1 MLDSVL
7 LSTKQMLGIS
17 PEDTSFDVNVIMC
30 INTALT
36 ILMDLGLTEV
46 EDQIITGDDMTWD
59 DMTWDDLL
67 GGRTD
72 IEYVKTYVYQ
82 KVKMIFDPP
91 TSTAAIDA
99 MQRSI
104 NELEWR
110 ICNNGRN

>member
-1 MLDSVL
+1 MSDSVL
-7 LSTKQMLGIS
+7 SSTKQMLGIS
-17 PEDTSFDVNVIMC
+17 PEDTSFDVNVIMS

-46 EDQIITGDDMTWD
+46 EDEIVTDDI
-59 DMTWDDLL
+59 MTWDDLL

-104 NELEWR
+104 SELEWR
-110 ICNNGRN
+110 ICNNGRK

>member
-1 MLDSVL
+1 MSDSVL

-46 EDQIITGDDMTWD
+46 EDQIVTDD

-104 NELEWR
+104 SELEWR
-110 ICNNGRN
+110 ICNNGRK

>member
-1 MLDSVL
+1 MSDSVL
-7 LSTKQMLGIS
+7 LSIKQMLGIS
-17 PEDTSFDVNVIMC
+17 PEDTSFDVNVIMS

-36 ILMDLGLTEV
+36 TLMDLGLTEV
-46 EDQIITGDDMTWD
+46 EDEIVIDD

-91 TSTAAIDA
+91 TSTAVIDA

-104 NELEWR
+104 SELEWR

>member
-1 MLDSVL
+1 MSDSVL

-17 PEDTSFDVNVIMC
+17 PEDTSFDVNVIMS

-46 EDQIITGDDMTWD
+46 EDQLITSDKMTWD
-59 DMTWDDLL
+59 ELL

-72 IEYVKTYVYQ
+72 IEYVKTYIYQ

-104 NELEWR
+104 SELEWR
-110 ICNNGRN
+110 ICNNGRK

>member
-1 MLDSVL
+1 MSDSVL
-7 LSTKQMLGIS
+7 LSIKQMLGIS
-17 PEDTSFDVNVIMC
+17 PEDTSFDVNVIMN

-36 ILMDLGLTEV
+36 TLMDLGLTEV
-46 EDQIITGDDMTWD
+46 EDEIVIDD

>member
-1 MLDSVL
+1 MSDSVL
-7 LSTKQMLGIS
+7 LSIKQMLGIS
-17 PEDTSFDVNVIMC
+17 PEDTSFDVNVIMS

-46 EDQIITGDDMTWD
+46 EDQIVID

-104 NELEWR
+104 SELEWR

>member
-1 MLDSVL
+1 MSDSVL
-7 LSTKQMLGIS
+7 LSIKQMLGIS
-17 PEDTSFDVNVIMC
+17 PEDTSFDVNVIMS

-36 ILMDLGLTEV
+36 TLMDLGLTEV
-46 EDQIITGDDMTWD
+46 EDEIVIDDDMTWD
-59 DMTWDDLL
+59 ELL

-104 NELEWR
+104 SELEWR

>member
-1 MLDSVL
+1 MSDSVL
-7 LSTKQMLGIS
+7 SSTKQMLGIS
-17 PEDTSFDVNVIMC
+17 PEDTSFDVNVIMS

-46 EDQIITGDDMTWD
+46 EDQIVTDD

>member
-1 MLDSVL
+1 MSDSVL
-7 LSTKQMLGIS
+7 LSIKQMLGIS
-17 PEDTSFDVNVIMC
+17 PEDTSFDVNVVMS

-46 EDQIITGDDMTWD
+46 EDEIVIDD

-67 GGRTD
+67 GVRTD
-72 IEYVKTYVYQ
+72 IEYVKTYIYQ

-91 TSTAAIDA
+91 TSAAAIDA

-104 NELEWR
+104 SELEWR

>member
-1 MLDSVL
+1 MSDSVL
-7 LSTKQMLGIS
+7 SSTKQMLGIS
-17 PEDTSFDVNVIMC
+17 PEDTSFDVNVIMS

-36 ILMDLGLTEV
+36 ILIDLGLTEV
-46 EDQIITGDDMTWD
+46 EDQIVTSDKMTWD
-59 DMTWDDLL
+59 ELL

-72 IEYVKTYVYQ
+72 IEYVKTYIYQ
-82 KVKMIFDPP
+82 KVKLIFDPP

-104 NELEWR
+104 SELEWR

>member
-17 PEDTSFDVNVIMC
+17 PEDTSFDVNVIMS

-46 EDQIITGDDMTWD
+46 EDQIVTSDDMTWD
-59 DMTWDDLL
+59 ELL
-67 GGRTD
+67 GERTD
-72 IEYVKTYVYQ
+72 IEYVKTYIYQ

-91 TSTAAIDA
+91 TSAAAIDA

-104 NELEWR
+104 SELEWR

>member
-1 MLDSVL
+1 MSDSVL
-7 LSTKQMLGIS
+7 SSTKQMLGIS
-17 PEDTSFDVNVIMC
+17 PEDTSFDVNVIMS

-46 EDQIITGDDMTWD
+46 EDQVVTSDKMTWD
-59 DMTWDDLL
+59 ELL

-104 NELEWR
+104 SELEWR
-110 ICNNGRN
+110 ICNNGRK

>member
-1 MLDSVL
+1 MSDSVL
-7 LSTKQMLGIS
+7 SSTKQMLGIS
-17 PEDTSFDVNVIMC
+17 PEDTSFDVNVIMS

-46 EDQIITGDDMTWD
+46 EDQIVTSDKMTWD
-59 DMTWDDLL
+59 ELL

-82 KVKMIFDPP
+82 KVKMIFDQP

-104 NELEWR
+104 SELEWR
-110 ICNNGRN
+110 ICNNGRK

>member
-1 MLDSVL
+1 MIDSVL

-17 PEDTSFDVNVIMC
+17 PEDTSFDVNVIMS

-36 ILMDLGLTEV
+36 TLMDLGLTEV
-46 EDQIITGDDMTWD
+46 EDQIIIDD

-72 IEYVKTYVYQ
+72 IEYVKTYIYQ

-104 NELEWR
+104 SELEWR

>member
-1 MLDSVL
+1 MSDSVL
-7 LSTKQMLGIS
+7 LSIKQMLGIS
-17 PEDTSFDVNVIMC
+17 PEDTSFDVNVIMS

-36 ILMDLGLTEV
+36 TLMDLGLTEV
-46 EDQIITGDDMTWD
+46 EDQIVTSDKMTWD
-59 DMTWDDLL
+59 ELL

-72 IEYVKTYVYQ
+72 IEYVKTYIYQ

-104 NELEWR
+104 SELEWR

>member
-1 MLDSVL
+1 MSDSVL
-7 LSTKQMLGIS
+7 LSIKQMLGIS
-17 PEDTSFDVNVIMC
+17 PEDTSFDVNVIMS

-36 ILMDLGLTEV
+36 TLMDLGLTEV
-46 EDQIITGDDMTWD
+46 EDEIVTDDI
-59 DMTWDDLL
+59 MTWDDLL

>member
-1 MLDSVL
+1 MSDSVL
-7 LSTKQMLGIS
+7 SSTKQMLGIS
-17 PEDTSFDVNVIMC
+17 PEDTSFDVNVIMS

-46 EDQIITGDDMTWD
+46 EDQIVTSDKMTWD
-59 DMTWDDLL
+59 ELL

-72 IEYVKTYVYQ
+72 IEYVKTYIYQ
-82 KVKMIFDPP
+82 KVKLIFDPP

-104 NELEWR
+104 SELEWR

>member
-1 MLDSVL
+1 MSDSVL
-7 LSTKQMLGIS
+7 LSIKQMLGIS
-17 PEDTSFDVNVIMC
+17 PEDTSFDVNVIMS

-36 ILMDLGLTEV
+36 TLMDLGLTEV
-46 EDQIITGDDMTWD
+46 EDEIVIDDDMTWD
-59 DMTWDDLL
+59 ELL

>member
-1 MLDSVL
+1 MSDSVL
-7 LSTKQMLGIS
+7 LSIKQMLGIS
-17 PEDTSFDVNVIMC
+17 PEDTSFDVNVIMS

-46 EDQIITGDDMTWD
+46 EDQIVTSDKMTWD
-59 DMTWDDLL
+59 ELL

-72 IEYVKTYVYQ
+72 IEYVKTYIYQ
-82 KVKMIFDPP
+82 KVKLIFDPP

-104 NELEWR
+104 SELEWR

>member
-17 PEDTSFDVNVIMC
+17 PEDTSFDVNVIMS

-36 ILMDLGLTEV
+36 TLMDLGLTEV
-46 EDQIITGDDMTWD
+46 EDQVIIDDETTWD
-59 DMTWDDLL
+59 ELL

-72 IEYVKTYVYQ
+72 IEYVKIYIFQ
-82 KVKMIFDPP
+82 KVKLIFDPP
-91 TSTAAIDA
+91 TSSAAIEA

-104 NELEWR
+104 SELEWR

>member
-1 MLDSVL
+1 MSDSVL
-7 LSTKQMLGIS
+7 SSIKQMLGIS
-17 PEDTSFDVNVIMC
+17 PEDTSFDVNVIMS
-30 INTALT
+30 INTTLT
-36 ILMDLGLTEV
+36 ILMDLGLNEV
-46 EDQIITGDDMTWD
+46 EDQVVTSDKMTWD
-59 DMTWDDLL
+59 ELL

-104 NELEWR
+104 SELEWR
-110 ICNNGRN
+110 ICNNGRK

>member
-1 MLDSVL
+1 MSDSVL
-7 LSTKQMLGIS
+7 SSTKQMLGIS
-17 PEDTSFDVNVIMC
+17 PEDTSFDVNVIMS

-36 ILMDLGLTEV
+36 ILIDLGLTEV
-46 EDQIITGDDMTWD
+46 EDQIVTSDKMTWD
-59 DMTWDDLL
+59 ELL

-82 KVKMIFDPP
+82 KVKLIFDPP

-104 NELEWR
+104 SELEWR
-110 ICNNGRN
+110 ICNNGRK

>member
-17 PEDTSFDVNVIMC
+17 PEDTSFDVNVIMS

-46 EDQIITGDDMTWD
+46 EDQIVTGDDMTWD
-59 DMTWDDLL
+59 ELL
-67 GGRTD
+67 GERTD

-104 NELEWR
+104 SELEWR

>member
-1 MLDSVL
+1 MSDSVL
-7 LSTKQMLGIS
+7 LSIKQMLGIS
-17 PEDTSFDVNVIMC
+17 PEDTSFDVNVIMS

-46 EDQIITGDDMTWD
+46 EDEIVIDD

-104 NELEWR
+104 SELEWR
-110 ICNNGRN
+110 ICNNGRK

>member
-1 MLDSVL
+1 MIDSVL
-7 LSTKQMLGIS
+7 SSTKQMLGIS
-17 PEDTSFDVNVIMC
+17 PEDTSFDVNVIMS

-46 EDQIITGDDMTWD
+46 EDQIVTSDKMTWD
-59 DMTWDDLL
+59 ELL

-104 NELEWR
+104 SELEWR
-110 ICNNGRN
+110 ICNNGRK

>member
-1 MLDSVL
+1 MSDSVL
-7 LSTKQMLGIS
+7 LSIKQMLGIS
-17 PEDTSFDVNVIMC
+17 PEDESFDVNVIMC

-46 EDQIITGDDMTWD
+46 EDEIVTGE

-104 NELEWR
+104 SELEWR

>member
-1 MLDSVL
+1 MSDSVL
-7 LSTKQMLGIS
+7 SSTKQMLGIS
-17 PEDTSFDVNVIMC
+17 PEDTSFDVNVIMS

-46 EDQIITGDDMTWD
+46 EDQIITSDKMTWD
-59 DMTWDDLL
+59 ELL

-72 IEYVKTYVYQ
+72 IEYVKTYIYQ

-104 NELEWR
+104 SELEWR
-110 ICNNGRN
+110 ICNNGRK

>member
-1 MLDSVL
+1 MFDSVL
-7 LSTKQMLGIS
+7 SSTKQMLGIS
-17 PEDTSFDVNVIMC
+17 PEDTSFDANVIMC

-36 ILMDLGLTEV
+36 ILMDLGLIEV
-46 EDQIITGDDMTWD
+46 EDKIITGDDMTWD
-59 DMTWDDLL
+59 DLL
-67 GGRTD
+67 EGRTD

>member
-1 MLDSVL
+1 MIDSVL

-17 PEDTSFDVNVIMC
+17 PEDTSFDVNVIMS

-46 EDQIITGDDMTWD
+46 EDQIVTSDKMTWD
-59 DMTWDDLL
+59 ELL

-72 IEYVKTYVYQ
+72 IEYVKTYIYQ
-82 KVKMIFDPP
+82 KVKLIFDPP

-104 NELEWR
+104 SELEWR

>member
-1 MLDSVL
+1 MSDSVL
-7 LSTKQMLGIS
+7 LSIKQMLGIS
-17 PEDTSFDVNVIMC
+17 PEDTSFDVNVIMS

-36 ILMDLGLTEV
+36 TLMDLGLTEV
-46 EDQIITGDDMTWD
+46 EDEIVIDDDMTWD
-59 DMTWDDLL
+59 ELL
-67 GGRTD
+67 GGRID
-72 IEYVKTYVYQ
+72 IEYVKTYIYQ

-104 NELEWR
+104 SELEWR

>member
-1 MLDSVL
+1 MSDSVL
-7 LSTKQMLGIS
+7 SSTKQMLGIS
-17 PEDTSFDVNVIMC
+17 PEDTSFDVNVIMS

-46 EDQIITGDDMTWD
+46 EDQLVTSDKMTWD
-59 DMTWDDLL
+59 ELL

-104 NELEWR
+104 SELEWR
-110 ICNNGRN
+110 ICNNGRK

>member
-1 MLDSVL
+1 MSDSVL
-7 LSTKQMLGIS
+7 LSIKQMLGIS
-17 PEDTSFDVNVIMC
+17 PEDISFDVNVIMS

-46 EDQIITGDDMTWD
+46 EDEIVIDD

>member
-1 MLDSVL
+1 MSDSVL
-7 LSTKQMLGIS
+7 LSIKQMLGIS
-17 PEDTSFDVNVIMC
+17 PEDTSFDVNVIMS

-36 ILMDLGLTEV
+36 TLMDLGLTEV
-46 EDQIITGDDMTWD
+46 EDEIVIDD

-67 GGRTD
+67 SGRTD

>member
-1 MLDSVL
+1 MSDSVL
-7 LSTKQMLGIS
+7 SSTKQMLGIS
-17 PEDTSFDVNVIMC
+17 PEDTSFDVNVIMS

-46 EDQIITGDDMTWD
+46 EDQIVTSDKMTWD
-59 DMTWDDLL
+59 ELL

-91 TSTAAIDA
+91 TITAAIDA

-104 NELEWR
+104 SELEWR
-110 ICNNGRN
+110 ICNNGRK

>member
-1 MLDSVL
+1 MSDSVL
-7 LSTKQMLGIS
+7 LSIKQMLGIS
-17 PEDTSFDVNVIMC
+17 PEDTSFDVNVIMS

-36 ILMDLGLTEV
+36 TLMDLGLTEV
-46 EDQIITGDDMTWD
+46 EDEIVTDD

>member
-1 MLDSVL
+1 MSDSVL
-7 LSTKQMLGIS
+7 LSIKQMLGIS
-17 PEDTSFDVNVIMC
+17 PEDTSFDVNVIMS

-36 ILMDLGLTEV
+36 TLMDLGLTEV
-46 EDQIITGDDMTWD
+46 EDEIVIDD

-72 IEYVKTYVYQ
+72 IEYVKTYIYQ

-104 NELEWR
+104 SELEWR